1 MDCEITSILV
11 FNSVQFSRSVM
22 CNSLRPHGL
31 QHARLP
37 CPLPSLRVFSNSC
50 PLSQWCHPTKFLW
63 QIPNLQYLRMWPC
76 LEIGSLQ
83 RSSVRVMP
91 LGWVL
96 IQNDWRSYKKW
107 QFGHRDMS
115 RRKTMWRE
123 IQGECHVNMK
133 TAIHKLERGREQIS
147 PAWPPGRI
155 PCTTLISDFHLH
167 ISQTIYFCCLR
178 HPVCGTFTGIQANWG
193 QQCLPQ

>member
-1 MDCEITSILV
+1 MLLLSC
-11 FNSVQFSRSVM
+11 SVVS
-22 CNSLRPHGL
+22 NSLRPHGL

-63 QIPNLQYLRMWPC
+63 RIPNLQYLRMWPC

-133 TAIHKLERGREQIS
+133 TAIYKPKSGLEQILPLLPSEGTS
-147 PAWPPGRI
+147 PEDTWILAFWSLEQQNNKFLLFKPHS
-155 PCTTLISDFHLH
+155 LWFLVMVALANQ
-167 ISQTIYFCCLR
+167 QTNLTRKFL
-178 HPVCGTFTGIQANWG
+178 
-193 QQCLPQ
+193 